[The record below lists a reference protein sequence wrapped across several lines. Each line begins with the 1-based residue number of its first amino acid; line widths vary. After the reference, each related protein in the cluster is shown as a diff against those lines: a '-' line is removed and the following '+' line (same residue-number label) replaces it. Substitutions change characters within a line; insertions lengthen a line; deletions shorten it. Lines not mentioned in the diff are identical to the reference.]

1 VADSTST
8 DSTSSTHH
16 DEVAKLAELLR
27 DFDFAMLTTI
37 DEQGALVGHPM
48 TLQETEFDG
57 DLWFIVGLD
66 STAVAH
72 LRRKDTVGVTLSA
85 RDSWVSLAGTAAVVD
100 DHAKLEQLWNSR
112 VEAWF
117 PEGPSDPSVG
127 LVKFTAASAEYWDSP
142 GGKVASALSF
152 VKSKVTGEALD
163 ADNAKIE
170 L

>member
-8 DSTSSTHH
+8 TSSTHH
-16 DEVAKLAELLR
+16 DDVAKLAELLG

-127 LVKFTAASAEYWDSP
+127 LVKFTAHSAEYWDSP

>member
-1 VADSTST
+1 MADSTST
-8 DSTSSTHH
+8 THH
-16 DEVAKLAELLR
+16 DDVAKLAKLLG

-37 DEQGALVGHPM
+37 DEKGALVGHPM

-57 DLWFIVGLD
+57 DLWFIVGLG

-72 LRRKDTVGVTLSA
+72 LQRKDTVGVTLSA

-100 DHAKLEQLWNSR
+100 DHTKLEQLWNSR

-117 PEGPSDPSVG
+117 PDGPTDPNVG
-127 LVKFTAASAEYWDSP
+127 LVKFSADSAEYWDSP